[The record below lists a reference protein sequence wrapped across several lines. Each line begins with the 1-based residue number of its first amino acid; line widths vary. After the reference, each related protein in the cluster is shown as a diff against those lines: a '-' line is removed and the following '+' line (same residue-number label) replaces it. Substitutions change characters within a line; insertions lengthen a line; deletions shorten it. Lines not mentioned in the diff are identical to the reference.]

1 MDKRYKVQ
9 GAYFV
14 PTTPEYQAFAKSAA
28 AHPKSWTAA
37 GGVYLPSE
45 KEVLEQNYIR
55 ARRANPLNKF
65 GAKDRMETQ
74 DYGYDRETMAN
85 LLGAYKRAAEKHGVQ
100 MMHPDDLTNLA
111 LVEGR
116 SNFGYN
122 EYNVNNKR
130 AAKIAQDLAAQGIDP
145 YAAGFPAAIVDKQ
158 MQAKRLNVPFYQVWN
173 GAGPK
178 AREYAKKIE
187 EQRYAVED
195 PRNKDLRDFI
205 RQTIGYKDPAA
216 QVVAVEP
223 GMKRGGTVR
232 MPDNYSSGNWKL
244 I

>member
-14 PTTPEYQAFAKSAA
+14 PTTPEYQAFAKSVAS
-28 AHPKSWTAA
+28 HPKSWTAA

-122 EYNVNNKR
+122 EYNINNKR
-130 AAKIAQDLAAQGIDP
+130 AAKIAQDLVAQGIDP

-216 QVVAVEP
+216 QVAAAEP
-223 GMKRGGTVR
+223 GMKRGGSVR